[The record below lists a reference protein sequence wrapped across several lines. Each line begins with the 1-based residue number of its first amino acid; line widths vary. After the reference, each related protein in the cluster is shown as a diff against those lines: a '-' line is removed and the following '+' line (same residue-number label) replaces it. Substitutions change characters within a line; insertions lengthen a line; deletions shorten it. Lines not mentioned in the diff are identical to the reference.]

1 MAEDADISSDDEI
14 DLDLLDEEELEHR
27 RELAAV
33 ISNMKTQL
41 SNYAS
46 DMRREQDITGLESLV
61 RDVLDDTA
69 SAVADLSSS
78 IRNRT
83 ENAPDKASGVASSMA
98 DTRTAVKNLLGETDA
113 EDLTDHEHEEDGSC
127 YENRSGLAD
136 DMKFLAS
143 MPELCGQYCVYLHA
157 SRILTP
163 THTCTTDA
171 IAHWHTPCPR
181 SPYPNFLL
189 HPSHTLS
196 VMPPPLLLAVPNQLP
211 TSRVSESD
219 NLICL
224 HPLLLL
230 PLTW

>member
-46 DMRREQDITGLESLV
+46 DMRREQDISGLESLV

-69 SAVADLSSS
+69 SAVMDLSS
-78 IRNRT
+78 RNR
-83 ENAPDKASGVASSMA
+83 NDSLPSDQVPVVKSSTAMA

-113 EDLTDHEHEEDGSC
+113 DDLTDHEHEEDGSC
-127 YENRSGLAD
+127 YENRSGLGE

-143 MPELCGQYCVYLHA
+143 MPELCGQY
-157 SRILTP
+157 
-163 THTCTTDA
+163 
-171 IAHWHTPCPR
+171 
-181 SPYPNFLL
+181 
-189 HPSHTLS
+189 
-196 VMPPPLLLAVPNQLP
+196 Q
-211 TSRVSESD
+211 
-219 NLICL
+219 
-224 HPLLLL
+224 
-230 PLTW
+230 